1 MAQEFQRGLS
11 NQITPSSVTAA
22 IMGWKSIRVFSRIF
36 YPQKSYTFFVTLCS
50 RFIIR
55 TLIYFLHVIKN
66 NAEILCVRGV
76 SFSLF
81 FLFLSLFDAS
91 LHAKCVGRFVNPVT
105 DICWKCLFPIK
116 IAGFTI
122 VGGGPDPAGAKGFL
136 CACGKPKPRI
146 GIPVSFWE
154 PARLVDVT
162 RTPYCLVNM
171 GGISVANTGTAA
183 SEMICQDAMRDSG
196 KDWFEARKHCQ
207 KDGAVASKVNDVRK
221 KSPDLLQGE
230 YNLTWHVLQKMPQY
244 KDGKDFCSFIMTTIG
259 TLISRKDDK
268 DKYGRVKI
276 HTIEGKGDQRDYLTA
291 YLKGGKTARYSC
303 DENDRCLNPKLGEI
317 GIRDDGK
324 DPQSMKAKT
333 SRRIHEL
340 WNKYKNDQKINSS
353 ELAFLNDAVN
363 VPVYR
368 YIQIAAAV
376 GTPFIMDDTSE
387 YIAISVLLTQFDKI
401 SAEIIEALD
410 NLQSVQLES
419 GTLEGFKNNIQSM
432 RGRIQM
438 LLSRADGEAVWR
450 LNQMIRA
457 HEQTLAARND

>member
-1 MAQEFQRGLS
+1 
-11 NQITPSSVTAA
+11 
-22 IMGWKSIRVFSRIF
+22 
-36 YPQKSYTFFVTLCS
+36 
-50 RFIIR
+50 
-55 TLIYFLHVIKN
+55 
-66 NAEILCVRGV
+66 
-76 SFSLF
+76 
-81 FLFLSLFDAS
+81 
-91 LHAKCVGRFVNPVT
+91 
-105 DICWKCLFPIK
+105 
-116 IAGFTI
+116 
-122 VGGGPDPAGAKGFL
+122 
-136 CACGKPKPRI
+136 
-146 GIPVSFWE
+146 
-154 PARLVDVT
+154 
-162 RTPYCLVNM
+162 
-171 GGISVANTGTAA
+171 
-183 SEMICQDAMRDSG
+183 
-196 KDWFEARKHCQ
+196 
-207 KDGAVASKVNDVRK
+207 
-221 KSPDLLQGE
+221 
-230 YNLTWHVLQKMPQY
+230 
-244 KDGKDFCSFIMTTIG
+244 MTTIG

-317 GIRDDGK
+317 DIRDDGK

-387 YIAISVLLTQFDKI
+387 YIAVSVLLTQFDKI

-419 GTLEGFKNNIQSM
+419 GTLEGFKKNIQAM
-432 RGRIQM
+432 RSRIQM
-438 LLSRADGEAVWR
+438 LLSRADGEAIFR

>member
-1 MAQEFQRGLS
+1 M
-11 NQITPSSVTAA
+11 
-22 IMGWKSIRVFSRIF
+22 
-36 YPQKSYTFFVTLCS
+36 LC
-50 RFIIR
+50 
-55 TLIYFLHVIKN
+55 
-66 NAEILCVRGV
+66 
-76 SFSLF
+76 
-81 FLFLSLFDAS
+81 FLFLSQHLQAS
-91 LHAKCVGRFVNPVT
+91 ALQKMFESLGGDVNLTTPGGFQ
-105 DICWKCLFPIK
+105 DQA
-116 IAGFTI
+116 AGYYT
-122 VGGGPDPAGAKGFL
+122 GGGMVMRQKNKVISPFNISLPHLGMGCGGMDMFFGSISAIKGEEMVQLLRSMAAGVPTYAFQLALKTMAPQLENLMAQIRKYVQDINNMMLDSCQMYQNIVRGFW
-136 CACGKPKPRI
+136 P
-146 GIPVSFWE
+146 
-154 PARLVDVT
+154 
-162 RTPYCLVNM
+162 
-171 GGISVANTGTAA
+171 TGTAA

-207 KDGAVASKVNDVRK
+207 KEGAVASETAEVRK

-244 KDGKDFCSFIMTTIG
+244 KDDKDFCSFIMTTIG

-317 GIRDDGK
+317 DIRDDGK

>member
-1 MAQEFQRGLS
+1 MIFKRISLS
-11 NQITPSSVTAA
+11 L
-22 IMGWKSIRVFSRIF
+22 
-36 YPQKSYTFFVTLCS
+36 LC
-50 RFIIR
+50 
-55 TLIYFLHVIKN
+55 
-66 NAEILCVRGV
+66 
-76 SFSLF
+76 
-81 FLFLSLFDAS
+81 FLFLSQHLQAS
-91 LHAKCVGRFVNPVT
+91 ALQKMFESLGGEANVT
-105 DICWKCLFPIK
+105 SPGGFQDQAAGYYTGGGMVMRQKNKVISPFNISLPHLGMGCGGIDMFFGSISAIKGEEMVQLLRSMAAGVPTYAFQLALKTMAPQLENLMAQIRKYVQDINNMMVDSCQMYQN
-116 IAGFTI
+116 I
-122 VGGGPDPAGAKGFL
+122 VGG
-136 CACGKPKPRI
+136 
-146 GIPVSFWE
+146 FW
-154 PARLVDVT
+154 P
-162 RTPYCLVNM
+162 
-171 GGISVANTGTAA
+171 TGTAA
-183 SEMICQDAMRDSG
+183 SEMICQDSIRGSG
-196 KDWFEARKHCQ
+196 EDWFKARKHCQ
-207 KDGAVASKVNDVRK
+207 KDGVVASETAEVRK

-244 KDGKDFCSFIMTTIG
+244 KEDKDFCSFIMTTIG